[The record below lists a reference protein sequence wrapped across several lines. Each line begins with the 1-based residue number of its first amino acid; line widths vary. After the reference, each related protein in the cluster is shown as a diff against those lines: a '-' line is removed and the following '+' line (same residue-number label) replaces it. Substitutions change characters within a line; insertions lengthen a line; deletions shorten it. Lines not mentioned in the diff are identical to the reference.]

1 MRHAL
6 AVATLITYGTELH
19 LDMPIYSISAQA
31 RQAHA
36 SPSISMEKGTYRI
49 RPPRSRT
56 PSILR
61 HASRVS
67 PSATNSINAPDPSSI
82 FERYL
87 FAIVL
92 LLMLGIVFCFA
103 AAYHLFKTR

>member
-1 MRHAL
+1 
-6 AVATLITYGTELH
+6 
-19 LDMPIYSISAQA
+19 MPIYTVSAQA

-49 RPPRSRT
+49 RPPRSRASST
-56 PSILR
+56 LR
-61 HASRVS
+61 HG
-67 PSATNSINAPDPSSI
+67 PSHLNHLSQLSTSSIPSSEASV

-92 LLMLGIVFCFA
+92 LLLFGVVFCFA
-103 AAYHLFKTR
+103 AAYHLFRSSPRVHL